1 VPGKKRCLRFYFG
14 GMELYRKE
22 LAECVEGGYKG
33 FKPFVPDSVKESEPL
48 STKIETAAHEEKVDE
63 VLTT

>member
-1 VPGKKRCLRFYFG
+1 
-14 GMELYRKE
+14 MELYRKE